1 MRALNLDYVSTRT
14 PSIPGL
20 LVMIAA
26 LITIVSAWLFYQQAQ
41 QQTKLLD
48 QQLQHVRELSGI
60 KLSEA
65 PVQKKS
71 SAELLNQIEQA
82 RKMADFLLVPWGQ
95 VFTAL
100 EIAALDDAAVLAIG
114 PDSKKRQL
122 KITIEAKNQDVMFD
136 YIHRLETTPQLSDV
150 YLLKHE
156 IMEDADQKPIRFV
169 VVAKWTETHKEL
181 P

>member
-1 MRALNLDYVSTRT
+1 MRAINLDYISTRT
-14 PSIPGL
+14 PSIQGV
-20 LVMIAA
+20 LVLMLAVLSVAA
-26 LITIVSAWLFYQQAQ
+26 VWQFNHQLQQ
-41 QQTKLLD
+41 KLGD
-48 QQLQHVRELSGI
+48 VGQQLQHMRELAGI
-60 KLSEA
+60 NTSVA
-65 PVQKKS
+65 PAQKKS

-100 EIAALDDAAVLAIG
+100 EIAALDDAAVLAIE

-122 KITIEAKNQDVMFD
+122 KITVEAKNQHVMFD

-169 VVAKWTETHKEL
+169 AVAKWTETHKEL

>member
-14 PSIPGL
+14 PSVPGL

-26 LITIVSAWLFYQQAQ
+26 LIIIVSAWLFYQQVQ

-65 PVQKKS
+65 PAQKKS
-71 SAELLNQIEQA
+71 SPELQAQIEQA
-82 RKMADFLLVPWGQ
+82 KKMADFLMVPWSQ
-95 VFTAL
+95 VFTGL
-100 EIAALDDAAVLAIG
+100 EAAVLDDAAVLAIE

-122 KITIEAKNQDVMFD
+122 KITVEAKNQDVMFA
-136 YIHRLETTPQLSDV
+136 YIQRLEASPKLSNV

-169 VVAKWTETHKEL
+169 AVAKWTAMRKEL